1 MTTDWKKKLEKEINQ
16 DKGGTETES
25 FGREGTM
32 PEGERVEVRA
42 AKTEDRFRLNH
53 DTHDELLEEG
63 GTYIFD
69 DVKDNLPPQEVSADA
84 VDDHLGD
91 DWHSD
96 RGYEHPFVDADA
108 IF

>member
-1 MTTDWKKKLEKEINQ
+1 MTDWHTKLERELIRER
-16 DKGGTETES
+16 GGTPTES
-25 FGREGTM
+25 YGADGVID
-32 PEGERVEVRA
+32 GDAVEVRL
-42 AKTEDRFRLNH
+42 AKTEDRFRLNR

-69 DVKDNLPPQEVSADA
+69 DVNDNLPPQEVSADA
-84 VDDHLGD
+84 VDGLLED

-96 RGYEHPFVDADA
+96 RGYEHQFVEVDE

>member
-1 MTTDWKKKLEKEINQ
+1 MPDWHTKLEKELIQ
-16 DKGGTETES
+16 DFGGTPTES
-25 FGREGTM
+25 FGPDGTM
-32 PEGERVEVRA
+32 PDGDPVEVRA

-69 DVKDNLPPQEVSADA
+69 DVNDNQPPREVSADTI
-84 VDDHLGD
+84 DDRLED

-96 RGYEHPFVDADA
+96 RGYEHQFVAVDE